1 MFPCRIQAKWAVLA
15 LFASHASTRY
25 SVAYVILVA
34 VRKAGRDALDLDCK
48 PDSPTFYNLEGGFAA
63 SPNFFRPPVWTGAGN
78 ADDGLLGCQAPAA
91 DGLDVPETFAVR
103 PPVPAERSRHQRLQ
117 LASLLRAKG
126 KEEGEEMVVVA
137 PPPRPPPFPV
147 EIHLQILS
155 HALAAAAAA
164 DCGFCRLFGLSTLS
178 RVSRLYNALLQ
189 PHLYDELD
197 LAFNSSLAA
206 GASLVHDRDRR
217 RACTAHAPLASKHE
231 QLERRVP
238 LLLRTLAA
246 RPDLARAVR
255 RIVLPPG
262 GTVAFLTCQLE
273 KALLPQLI
281 ARCCNVEAIAG
292 VDRLLADDV
301 LPTDHY
307 CLDDRPGPQQH
318 GMLAKALH
326 ETTTLRHWAWTGGS
340 AAGRDFA
347 ARLWD
352 GHPAMA
358 GVGFVSCHRH
368 WRALEHLEIR
378 NVCGLDALVLAR
390 LMAALPATIR
400 RLALVGARRRR
411 GGSGDADTMLQTLDR
426 LPASVADVEIGG
438 TADEGF
444 LQAVGQWVCTR
455 ERERE
460 CGVLTWLRIVQTPVT
475 RDALDA
481 FVAAIAMARSDI
493 GGGGGG
499 AGQPHWRSAVR
510 RLAIDNDGFEPPPLS
525 KGLAEAASA
534 DLRWRRTALEQL
546 AGLDELQWRVR
557 TGGCTSD

>member
-1 MFPCRIQAKWAVLA
+1 MA
-15 LFASHASTRY
+15 LCASHASTRR
-25 SVAYVILVA
+25 SVAYVILG
-34 VRKAGRDALDLDCK
+34 KAGRDALDLDCK
-48 PDSPTFYNLEGGFAA
+48 PDSPAFYNLEGFAA
-63 SPNFFRPPVWTGAGN
+63 SSNFFRPPVWTGAGN

-91 DGLDVPETFAVR
+91 DGLNEPETFAAR
-103 PPVPAERSRHQRLQ
+103 PAERPRHQHLQ
-117 LASLLRAKG
+117 PASLPRAKG
-126 KEEGEEMVVVA
+126 TEEKEEEVVVA
-137 PPPRPPPFPV
+137 LPPRPLPLPS

-155 HALAAAAAA
+155 HVLAAAAAA

-178 RVSRLYNALLQ
+178 QVSRLYNAMLQ

-206 GASLVHDRDRR
+206 GASLVHGRDRR
-217 RACTAHAPLASKHE
+217 RACDAHAPLASKHK
-231 QLERRVP
+231 QLEHRVP

-262 GTVAFLTCQLE
+262 GTIAFLTCQLE
-273 KALLPQLI
+273 KTLLPQLI

-292 VDRLLADDV
+292 VDRLLADDT
-301 LPTDHY
+301 LPLGHS

-318 GMLAKALH
+318 GVLAKTLH

-352 GHPAMA
+352 DHPAMA

-378 NVCGLDALVLAR
+378 NVCGLDAPVLAR
-390 LMAALPATIR
+390 LMAALPATMR

-411 GGSGDADTMLQTLDR
+411 RGYGDADTMLQTLDR
-426 LPASVADVEIGG
+426 LPASVTDVEIGG

-444 LQAVGQWVCTR
+444 LHAVGQWVRTR

-460 CGVLTWLRIVQTPVT
+460 RGVLTWLRIVQTPVT
-475 RDALDA
+475 LDALDA
-481 FVAAIAMARSDI
+481 FVAAITVAGPDI
-493 GGGGGG
+493 GGGGG
-499 AGQPHWRSAVR
+499 AGRPRWRSAVR
-510 RLAIDNDGFEPPPLS
+510 RLAIDNDDFEPPPLS
-525 KGLAEAASA
+525 KGLEEAASA
-534 DLRWRRTALEQL
+534 GLRWRRTALEQL

-557 TGGCTSD
+557 TGGCPSD